1 MAKRRRRRKQRKME
15 PAVLQLQYEVPPNVT
30 RFIDLASDLS
40 RVNRRLYK
48 QNRNYAVG
56 SISIMQDLLVPDPV
70 NPGEYIPNPNIGCEL
85 TVSTAGNTWV
95 TQNAHV
101 KGEAIWNQ
109 MNDLVLDDMPSI
121 EGKWAD
127 FKIYLTEDM
136 AAANI
141 LKCTDGAGGAWPT
154 SDIEWNYSRFVI
166 PQHATAADGSV
177 IPAQEAVVALCGE
190 DDTTGATW
198 RMSLINAYERSRST
212 VQDPMP
218 NAPVG
223 AAESFYSILTDYG
236 GQETELGD
244 IIEDAN
250 DVPPYS
256 NTEGNYPG
264 GAAFTTHNA
273 LTVVGKQLTSL
284 YQPTAQIGSFIAPCG
299 LLRLASDVIVAP
311 DGTTEGSANFK
322 IFVNLVP
329 GGYKGVMSA
338 EMGQ

>member
-1 MAKRRRRRKQRKME
+1 MAKRRKRSNGRKMRKMQ
-15 PAVLQLQYEVPPNVT
+15 PAVLQLQYEVPPNVS

-56 SISIMQDLLVPDPV
+56 SITIAQDLGSA
-70 NPGEYIPNPNIGCEL
+70 NSGCDL
-85 TVSTAGNTWV
+85 TVSAAGNTWI

-101 KGEAIWNQ
+101 KGEAMWDE

-121 EGKWAD
+121 QGKWAD

-136 AAANI
+136 DFGNT
-141 LKCTDGAGGAWPT
+141 LKCTDGAGGIWPT
-154 SDIEWNYSRFVI
+154 TDIEWNYSKFVI
-166 PQHATAADGSV
+166 PQHDTLAGAGTAL
-177 IPAQEAVVALCGE
+177 PAQESVVSLCGE
-190 DDTTGATW
+190 DDIVGAIW

-218 NAPVG
+218 NVPAG
-223 AAESFYSILTDYG
+223 AAASFYSLLTDYG

-264 GAAFTTHNA
+264 GSVFTSHNA
-273 LTVVGKQLTSL
+273 LTVVGKQITSTF
-284 YQPTAQIGSFIAPCG
+284 QPTASIGSFIAPCG
-299 LLRLASDVIVAP
+299 LIRLASTVTSDTVA
-311 DGTTEGSANFK
+311 ENFK
-322 IFVNLVP
+322 VFVNLVP
-329 GGYKGVMSA
+329 GNYKGVMSA
-338 EMGQ
+338 VMGQ

>member
-1 MAKRRRRRKQRKME
+1 MAKRRRKSKRMKKIE
-15 PAVLQLQYEVPPNVT
+15 PAVLQLQYEFPAGVNDPVGGTQTLT
-30 RFIDLASDLS
+30 RFIDIASDLS

-48 QNRNYAVG
+48 QNRNYAIG
-56 SISIMQDLLVPDPV
+56 SIQIFHDLATV
-70 NPGEYIPNPNIGCEL
+70 NSGSEI
-85 TVSTAGNTWV
+85 TVSAAGNTWI

-101 KGEAIWNQ
+101 KGEALWNQ

-136 AAANI
+136 DSSNI

-154 SDIEWNYSRFVI
+154 TDLEWQYSKFVI

-190 DDTTGATW
+190 DDVGGATW
-198 RMSLINAYERSRST
+198 RMSLINAYERSRAT

-218 NAPVG
+218 NAPAG
-223 AAESFYSILTDYG
+223 AAASFYSLLTDYG

-244 IIEDAN
+244 VIEDAN

-264 GAAFTTHNA
+264 GSVFTTHNA
-273 LTVVGKQLTSL
+273 LTVVGKQITSQF
-284 YQPTAQIGSFIAPCG
+284 QPTATIGSFIAPCG
-299 LLRLASDVIVAP
+299 LIRVASTVVSN
-311 DGTTEGSANFK
+311 EGVQGDNFK
-322 IFVNLVP
+322 LFVNLVP
-329 GGYKGVMSA
+329 GSYRGVMS
-338 EMGQ
+338 EVMGQ